1 MARQTKT
8 SQLRSI
14 AQSENPS
21 KTAPHSRPPPK
32 KEKKKKKATTATTH
46 AAHPKNQS
54 NSNAVREKQRIPT
67 PSAPPKAQGIE
78 LLPLEITY
86 MFFDLLPNNDLISLS
101 QTNHYFHSVLSEPIY
116 KRFLAA
122 RISWKDHLRPN
133 LIYTITPLQWA
144 ASTGRA
150 ELLKRLIVEKKIT
163 LADHMRDHTYSRR
176 LLVSRAAESGDEDT
190 LLLALKSARELGV
203 SDEELLSGYSVISS
217 CKSEKCIGIVLE
229 ELEMRSKK
237 SRRGR

>member
-1 MARQTKT
+1 MAKQTKT
-8 SQLRSI
+8 PQLI
-14 AQSENPS
+14 QSKNPS
-21 KTAPHSRPPPK
+21 KTAVRSRPLPK
-32 KEKKKKKATTATTH
+32 KEKKKATTTTTTAH

-54 NSNAVREKQRIPT
+54 KNNAAREKQRIPT
-67 PSAPPKAQGIE
+67 PSAPRKAQGIE

-86 MFFDLLPNNDLISLS
+86 MFLDLLPNRDLISLS
-101 QTNHYFHSVLSEPIY
+101 QTNHHFHSVLSEPLY
-116 KRFLAA
+116 KRFLTA
-122 RISWKDHLRPN
+122 RIPWKDRLRPN
-133 LIYTITPLQWA
+133 QIYTITPLEWA
-144 ASTGRA
+144 ASTGRS
-150 ELLKRLIVEKKIT
+150 ELLKRLMVDKKIT